1 MDNFFPNNSIINI
14 SDALIDNIS
23 FQNNTAFVTISY
35 ADRANCQRS
44 EQTVRLVVGDNTL
57 IFDERGNTIPVTE
70 LRTGMTVNAAFSS
83 AMTRSIPPQS
93 EAFMIRIVRRPVPA
107 NVTTGRIID
116 IDRRNR
122 SFTALAEGNRA
133 GVIRFNVPI
142 DALVLDMAGRPMDF
156 SRLMPG
162 LRVRVRHASFMT
174 ASIPP
179 QTTASEVRVIR

>member
-23 FQNNTAFVTISY
+23 FQNNTAFVTISS

-83 AMTRSIPPQS
+83 AMTRSIPPQ
-93 EAFMIRIVRRPVPA
+93 
-107 NVTTGRIID
+107 
-116 IDRRNR
+116 
-122 SFTALAEGNRA
+122 
-133 GVIRFNVPI
+133 
-142 DALVLDMAGRPMDF
+142 
-156 SRLMPG
+156 
-162 LRVRVRHASFMT
+162 
-174 ASIPP
+174 
-179 QTTASEVRVIR
+179 TTASEVRVIR